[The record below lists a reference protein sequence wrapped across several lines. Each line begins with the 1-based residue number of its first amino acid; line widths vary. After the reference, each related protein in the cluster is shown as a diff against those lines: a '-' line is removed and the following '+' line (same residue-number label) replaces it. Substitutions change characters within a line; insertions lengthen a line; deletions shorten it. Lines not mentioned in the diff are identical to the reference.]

1 MILVS
6 ARLIMLGRKA
16 CDQMHGGPVDMHKVS
31 VWNTP
36 IYLC

>member
-6 ARLIMLGRKA
+6 TRFIMLDRKA
-16 CDQMHGGPVDMHKVS
+16 CDQMHDGPIDMHKVS

-36 IYLC
+36 ISLC

>member
-6 ARLIMLGRKA
+6 TRLITLDRKA

-36 IYLC
+36 ISLS